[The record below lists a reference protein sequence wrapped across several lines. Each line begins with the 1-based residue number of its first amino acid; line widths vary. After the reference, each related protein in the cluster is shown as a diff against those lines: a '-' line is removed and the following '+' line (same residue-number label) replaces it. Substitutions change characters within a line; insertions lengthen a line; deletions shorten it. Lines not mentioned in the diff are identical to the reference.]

1 MDLTKLMKGPAEA
14 EPVQEQ
20 PKLSREEY
28 AAQKK
33 AEREELWTRIDALTV
48 DAFKD
53 GSSLRGFLDFTAQC
67 SPERIENLLLFH
79 SDAPEATWL
88 KTFDEWKQA
97 GRSVRG
103 GEVGYTALIGQDY
116 TREDGTAAS
125 GYYVGKKF
133 DVSQTRGRQ
142 PDRAPVYAADEL
154 VTAVFTNSP
163 VRLAVSE
170 AVPEGIQA
178 QYAAQ
183 NRTIYVRNNMDA
195 QTTFLAIA
203 REQAVQQERLF

>member
-88 KTFDEWKQA
+88 KTFDEWKRA

-103 GEVGYTALIGQDY
+103 GEAGYTALIGQDY

-125 GYYVGKKF
+125 VCPSRF
-133 DVSQTRGRQ
+133 RGQ
-142 PDRAPVYAADEL
+142 
-154 VTAVFTNSP
+154 
-163 VRLAVSE
+163 
-170 AVPEGIQA
+170 
-178 QYAAQ
+178 
-183 NRTIYVRNNMDA
+183 
-195 QTTFLAIA
+195 
-203 REQAVQQERLF
+203 

>member
-103 GEVGYTALIGQDY
+103 GEAGYTALIGQDY

-142 PDRAPVYAADEL
+142 PDSVPFPVSWTVKMKKKQKETQDILSYHTQAAGCSDKARAKASGGRQPIE
-154 VTAVFTNSP
+154 
-163 VRLAVSE
+163 E
-170 AVPEGIQA
+170 CG
-178 QYAAQ
+178 
-183 NRTIYVRNNMDA
+183 RTG
-195 QTTFLAIA
+195 L
-203 REQAVQQERLF
+203 

>member
-14 EPVQEQ
+14 ELVQEQ
-20 PKLSREEY
+20 PKLSKEEY

-33 AEREELWTRIDALTV
+33 AEREELWTRIDALTA

-88 KTFDEWKQA
+88 KTFDEWKEA

-103 GEVGYTALIGQDY
+103 GEAGYTALIGQDY

-178 QYAAQ
+178 QYVA
-183 NRTIYVRNNMDA
+183 
-195 QTTFLAIA
+195 
-203 REQAVQQERLF
+203 

>member
-1 MDLTKLMKGPAEA
+1 MDLTTLMKGPAEA

-48 DAFKD
+48 DAFKY

-88 KTFDEWKQA
+88 KTFDEWKMA

-103 GEVGYTALIGQDY
+103 GEAGYTALIVQDF
-116 TREDGTAAS
+116 TR
-125 GYYVGKKF
+125 
-133 DVSQTRGRQ
+133 
-142 PDRAPVYAADEL
+142 
-154 VTAVFTNSP
+154 
-163 VRLAVSE
+163 
-170 AVPEGIQA
+170 
-178 QYAAQ
+178 
-183 NRTIYVRNNMDA
+183 
-195 QTTFLAIA
+195 
-203 REQAVQQERLF
+203 